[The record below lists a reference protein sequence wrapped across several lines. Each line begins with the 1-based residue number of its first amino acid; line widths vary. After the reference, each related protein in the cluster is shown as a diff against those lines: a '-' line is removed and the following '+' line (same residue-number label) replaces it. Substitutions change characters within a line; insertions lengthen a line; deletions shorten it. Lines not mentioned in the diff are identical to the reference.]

1 MKITDISLRYAP
13 YWHLF
18 LHGCEE
24 VQIRDV
30 NIKGEPRQFTNDGI
44 DIDWLQACDGKR
56 LYHRRSE
63 PTKNG

>member
-30 NIKGEPRQFTNDGI
+30 NIKGEPLQFTNDGN
-44 DIDWLQACDGKR
+44 DIDCCKR
-56 LYHRRSE
+56 VTVS
-63 PTKNG
+63 